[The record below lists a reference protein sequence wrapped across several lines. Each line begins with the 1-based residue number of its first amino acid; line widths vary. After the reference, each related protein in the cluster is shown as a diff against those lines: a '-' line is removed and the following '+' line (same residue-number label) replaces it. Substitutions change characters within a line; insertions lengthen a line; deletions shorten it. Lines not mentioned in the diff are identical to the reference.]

1 MIVPNQATKLF
12 IEQHILDDVHQLAL
26 KSAPQE
32 VNLSL
37 AVQLIGARQSLKKK
51 VPLWANN
58 PQLLFPK
65 HLSLEQA
72 SSQSTAEY
80 KAQWIQQN
88 IKTTQTLIDL
98 TGGLGIDCFF
108 MGQHFQT
115 VHYCEQQKEL
125 CTLAQHNYA
134 ALNQHQITVHSGQS
148 HELIDFLPQADVLFI
163 DPARRDQTGKKTVT
177 FEDCTPNVVAWKEDL
192 LNKAKTVI
200 IKASPMLDITLAIQQ
215 LQTVKEVH
223 IISVGGECKELLF
236 ILQKEFNQD
245 CTLHCIN
252 ILKDKTQILPSFT
265 LQQEKE
271 LIGKYSKECK
281 QYLYEPNASILKAG
295 AYKIIEKNWNIE
307 ALHVSSHLYTS
318 DSYFEDFPGR
328 IFEVK
333 KHFPF
338 QKKEIKK
345 QLQHIEKCN
354 ITTRN
359 FPISVA
365 NLRQKLKLKEGGD
378 WYLFATTLYSNDKYL
393 ILCQKYPH

>member
-12 IEQHILDDVHQLAL
+12 IEQHILDNVHELAL
-26 KSAPQE
+26 KSAPQK

-37 AVQLIGARQSLKKK
+37 AVQLIGARQALKKK

-88 IKTTQTLIDL
+88 IQTTQTLIDL
-98 TGGLGIDCFF
+98 TGGLGIDCYF

-115 VHYCEQQKEL
+115 VHYCEQQEEL

-134 ALNQHQITVHSGQS
+134 ALNQLQITIHCGQS
-148 HELIDFLPQADVLFI
+148 NALIDLLPQADVLFI

-223 IISVGGECKELLF
+223 IISVAGECKELLF
-236 ILQKEFNQD
+236 ILQKDTIKD

-271 LIGKYSKECK
+271 LLGKYSKECK
-281 QYLYEPNASILKAG
+281 HYLYEPNASILKAG
-295 AYKIIEKNWNIE
+295 AYKIIETHWDVE

-318 DSYFEDFPGR
+318 DTYFEDFPGR

-345 QLQHIEKCN
+345 QLQYIEKCN

-365 NLRQKLKLKEGGD
+365 NLRQKLKLKEGGE
-378 WYLFATTLYSNDKYL
+378 WYLFATTLSSNEKYL
-393 ILCQKYPH
+393 ILCQKYPN

>member
-1 MIVPNQATKLF
+1 MIVPNQATKIF

-32 VNLSL
+32 VNLTL
-37 AVQLIGARQSLKKK
+37 AVQLIAARQSLKKK

-58 PQLLFPK
+58 PNLLFPK

-80 KAQWIQQN
+80 KAEWIQQN
-88 IKTTQTLIDL
+88 IQTTQTLVDL

-108 MGQHFQT
+108 MGRLFEK
-115 VHYCEQQKEL
+115 VHYCEQQEEL
-125 CTLAQHNYA
+125 CTLAQHNYS

-148 HELIDFLPQADVLFI
+148 NDLIETLPQADVLFI
-163 DPARRDQTGKKTVT
+163 DPARRDQAGKKTVT
-177 FEDCTPNVVAWKEDL
+177 FEDCTPNVVAWQEDL
-192 LNKAKTVI
+192 LNKATTVI
-200 IKASPMLDITLAIQQ
+200 IKASPMLDISLAIQQ
-215 LQTVKEVH
+215 LKMVKEVH
-223 IISVGGECKELLF
+223 IISVGGECKEVLF
-236 ILQKEFNQD
+236 ILQRETAKD

-252 ILKDKTQILPSFT
+252 ILKDTTQLLPPFT
-265 LQQEKE
+265 LQEEKE
-271 LIGKYSKECK
+271 LLGKYTKECK

-295 AYKIIEKNWNIE
+295 AYKTITTHWDVK

-318 DSYFEDFPGR
+318 DTYFENFPGR
-328 IFEVK
+328 IFQVK

-345 QLQHIEKCN
+345 QLQHIDKCN

-365 NLRQKLKLKEGGD
+365 SLRQKLKLKEGGQ
-378 WYLFATTLYSNDKYL
+378 WYLFATTLSSNEKYL
-393 ILCQKYPH
+393 LLCQKYPN